1 MGYLIRDSNTKASFS
16 FSPVKLKVYRA
27 EEEVDEPV
35 ETVIEEEEEV
45 IPEEAQGQSTE
56 QAPTGDSE
64 VEELDPM
71 EQEEAAKQEAIAN
84 QEEEE
89 DDDVWMDGA
98 ECVPDMDNQCGPGMY
113 CSFETSTCVSDEN
126 QEEEQA
132 AYDEKVREE
141 NEEAQARAD
150 QEAAEA
156 KAKAEKE
163 AAEAKAKAEKE
174 AAEAKAKADQE
185 AANAAKK
192 NTTSS
197 KKSGGGGGGGGR
209 GPYMSKNDKL
219 WNKKLKSKSKKPS
232 ATVVEKKSN
241 VGIRIVGV
249 LASLGVAYG
258 AYRTINKSL

>member
-16 FSPVKLKVYRA
+16 FSPLKLKVYRA

-35 ETVIEEEEEV
+35 ETVVEQEEEV

-56 QAPTGDSE
+56 QAPTGGSE
-64 VEELDPM
+64 VEELDPV
-71 EQEEAAKQEAIAN
+71 EQEEVAN
-84 QEEEE
+84 QEEQEE
-89 DDDVWMDGA
+89 EESWTVGG

-113 CSFETSTCVSDEN
+113 CSFETSTCVP
-126 QEEEQA
+126 
-132 AYDEKVREE
+132 EE
-141 NEEAQARAD
+141 NEE
-150 QEAAEA
+150 ESPTE
-156 KAKAEKE
+156 ESPTE
-163 AAEAKAKAEKE
+163 ESP
-174 AAEAKAKADQE
+174 
-185 AANAAKK
+185 ANTNK
-192 NTTSS
+192 SS
-197 KKSGGGGGGGGR
+197 KTTTASRGGGGGGGGR

-232 ATVVEKKSN
+232 VKVVEKKSN

>member
-16 FSPVKLKVYRA
+16 FSPLKLKVYRA

-35 ETVIEEEEEV
+35 ETVVEQEEEV

-64 VEELDPM
+64 VEELDPV
-71 EQEEAAKQEAIAN
+71 EQEEVTN
-84 QEEEE
+84 QEE
-89 DDDVWMDGA
+89 
-98 ECVPDMDNQCGPGMY
+98 
-113 CSFETSTCVSDEN
+113 
-126 QEEEQA
+126 QEEE
-132 AYDEKVREE
+132 VIPEE
-141 NEEAQARAD
+141 TEEESPTEESPTEESPTEESPTEETPAEEAP
-150 QEAAEA
+150 
-156 KAKAEKE
+156 
-163 AAEAKAKAEKE
+163 
-174 AAEAKAKADQE
+174 
-185 AANAAKK
+185 ANTNK
-192 NTTSS
+192 SS
-197 KKSGGGGGGGGR
+197 KATTASRGGGGGGGGR

-232 ATVVEKKSN
+232 VKVEETKSN

>member
-35 ETVIEEEEEV
+35 ETVIEQEEEV

-84 QEEEE
+84 QEEE

-113 CSFETSTCVSDEN
+113 CSFETSTCVPDEN

-150 QEAAEA
+150 Q
-156 KAKAEKE
+156 E

-219 WNKKLKSKSKKPS
+219 WNKKLKSKSKKTS

-258 AYRTINKSL
+258 AYRTI

>member
-16 FSPVKLKVYRA
+16 FSPLKLKVYRA

-35 ETVIEEEEEV
+35 ETVVEQEEEV

-64 VEELDPM
+64 VEELDPV
-71 EQEEAAKQEAIAN
+71 EQEEVTN
-84 QEEEE
+84 QEE
-89 DDDVWMDGA
+89 
-98 ECVPDMDNQCGPGMY
+98 
-113 CSFETSTCVSDEN
+113 
-126 QEEEQA
+126 QEEE
-132 AYDEKVREE
+132 VIPEE
-141 NEEAQARAD
+141 TEEESPTEESPTEESPTEETPTEEAP
-150 QEAAEA
+150 
-156 KAKAEKE
+156 
-163 AAEAKAKAEKE
+163 
-174 AAEAKAKADQE
+174 
-185 AANAAKK
+185 ANTNK
-192 NTTSS
+192 SS
-197 KKSGGGGGGGGR
+197 KATTASRGGGGGGGGR

-232 ATVVEKKSN
+232 VKVEETKSN

>member
-1 MGYLIRDSNTKASFS
+1 MGYLIRDSKTKASFS

-35 ETVIEEEEEV
+35 ETVIEQEEEA

-84 QEEEE
+84 QEEE

-156 KAKAEKE
+156 KAKADQ
-163 AAEAKAKAEKE
+163 E

-219 WNKKLKSKSKKPS
+219 WNKKLKSKSKKS
-232 ATVVEKKSN
+232 SVKVEEKKSN

>member
-35 ETVIEEEEEV
+35 ETVIEQEEEV

-84 QEEEE
+84 QEE

-156 KAKAEKE
+156 KAKADQ
-163 AAEAKAKAEKE
+163 E

-258 AYRTINKSL
+258 AYRTINK

>member
-16 FSPVKLKVYRA
+16 FSPLKLKVYRA

-35 ETVIEEEEEV
+35 ETVVEQEEEV

-64 VEELDPM
+64 VEELDPV
-71 EQEEAAKQEAIAN
+71 EQEEVTN
-84 QEEEE
+84 QEE
-89 DDDVWMDGA
+89 
-98 ECVPDMDNQCGPGMY
+98 
-113 CSFETSTCVSDEN
+113 
-126 QEEEQA
+126 QEEE
-132 AYDEKVREE
+132 VIPEE
-141 NEEAQARAD
+141 TEEESPTEESPTEETPAEEAP
-150 QEAAEA
+150 
-156 KAKAEKE
+156 
-163 AAEAKAKAEKE
+163 
-174 AAEAKAKADQE
+174 
-185 AANAAKK
+185 ANTNK
-192 NTTSS
+192 SS
-197 KKSGGGGGGGGR
+197 KATTASRGGGGGGGGR

-232 ATVVEKKSN
+232 VKVEETKSN

>member
-35 ETVIEEEEEV
+35 ETVIEQEEEV

-84 QEEEE
+84 QEEE

-113 CSFETSTCVSDEN
+113 CSFETSTCVPDEN
-126 QEEEQA
+126 Q
-132 AYDEKVREE
+132 
-141 NEEAQARAD
+141 EEAQARAD
-150 QEAAEA
+150 Q
-156 KAKAEKE
+156 E

-219 WNKKLKSKSKKPS
+219 WNKKLKSKSKKTS
-232 ATVVEKKSN
+232 ATVVGKKSN

-258 AYRTINKSL
+258 AYRTINK

>member
-35 ETVIEEEEEV
+35 ETVIEQEEEV

-64 VEELDPM
+64 FEELDPM

-84 QEEEE
+84 QEEE

-150 QEAAEA
+150 Q
-156 KAKAEKE
+156 
-163 AAEAKAKAEKE
+163 E

-258 AYRTINKSL
+258 AYRTINK